1 MVFLHVATAA
11 FIGKIVFYDR
21 NMSRFI
27 SFFYPGDI
35 YWCRQDLWY
44 NHYRVLVRRCLSSVV
59 STMKL
64 KKTLTLGNFHILF
77 WNLAYLIFMAF
88 FKDCMK
94 KIHDFSIF
102 YTPSIWKKDL
112 ENFQWFFTMKFQTT
126 LTMGNF
132 VLLFSNL
139 AYLIFR
145 TCLKDCAKKI
155 HDFSIFY
162 TPSILDTFF
171 SGNTELTYHRKTAL
185 DLSWRGKS
193 NDNSFDHFFEIL
205 GPSRGRQSATCV
217 ISRIFAIFKGIFLHL
232 D

>member
-1 MVFLHVATAA
+1 MEIFIFCFEIWPTSFLWHSS
-11 FIGKIVFYDR
+11 KIVRKKF
-21 NMSRFI
+21 MIFPFFI
-27 SFFYPGDI
+27 PPPYEKK
-35 YWCRQDLWY
+35 DLENFQY
-44 NHYRVLVRRCLSSVV
+44 
-59 STMKL
+59 TMKL
-64 KKTLTLGNFHILF
+64 KKTLTLGNFHIWF
-77 WNLAYLIFMAF
+77 WNLVYPICMAF

-94 KIHDFSIF
+94 KIHGFSIF

-162 TPSILDTFF
+162 TPSIWKK
-171 SGNTELTYHRKTAL
+171 KT
-185 DLSWRGKS
+185 
-193 NDNSFDHFFEIL
+193 
-205 GPSRGRQSATCV
+205 
-217 ISRIFAIFKGIFLHL
+217 
-232 D
+232 

>member
-1 MVFLHVATAA
+1 MLVKATVTYTAIVSPIADFEFAGVYYLTFSFLILATSTDVVRIYGITTFA
-11 FIGKIVFYDR
+11 FSYVV
-21 NMSRFI
+21 
-27 SFFYPGDI
+27 
-35 YWCRQDLWY
+35 CR
-44 NHYRVLVRRCLSSVV
+44 LSSV

-88 FKDCMK
+88 FKDSMK
-94 KIHDFSIF
+94 KNSWFFHF

-162 TPSILDTFF
+162 TPSIWKK
-171 SGNTELTYHRKTAL
+171 KT
-185 DLSWRGKS
+185 
-193 NDNSFDHFFEIL
+193 
-205 GPSRGRQSATCV
+205 
-217 ISRIFAIFKGIFLHL
+217 
-232 D
+232 